1 MTEKIRLALYLDMD
15 VVTKLR
21 AKKNKDMVP
30 VTAYINRVLRQNL
43 GIWCRQHRE
52 ILPAQGIPKTPGG
65 VWYED
70 RYTRPEI

>member
-43 GIWCRQHRE
+43 GI
-52 ILPAQGIPKTPGG
+52 
-65 VWYED
+65 
-70 RYTRPEI
+70 